1 MGYVKTGRMLALAL
15 AMIASPAFANFHLM
29 KVVEVF
35 PGTAA
40 SPNAQYIVLQMYFG
54 GQNVLHDHS
63 LTVFDASGTLVATL
77 TFPSMPLSL
86 PNGATQDKVLIS
98 TTQAQTF
105 FSLAPDLVMGPVLP
119 VSGGKVCFETVDCV
133 SWGNYTGSNIGV
145 GTPYNVALGLVSGQ
159 AAKRR
164 LDISGGATLLEDLDD
179 TNNSANDFVSGLPGP
194 RNNARVNGS
203 IPPNTCPNGIIEG
216 LEQCDDNNGIDT
228 DTCSNDCTVVIDIFA
243 NGFE

>member
-77 TFPSMPLSL
+77 TFPSMPLAL

-105 FSLAPDLVMGPVLP
+105 FSLSADLLMGPVLP
-119 VSGGKVCFETVDCV
+119 QAGGKVCFEAPDCI
-133 SWGNYTGSNIGV
+133 SWGNYTGSPAGV
-145 GTPYNVALGLVSGQ
+145 GTPYSIASGLVSGQ

-164 LDISGGATLLEDLDD
+164 LDIAGQPLVLDALDD
-179 TNNSANDFVSGLPGP
+179 TDNSANDFVTGLPSPG
-194 RNNARVNGS
+194 NNARNVGT
-203 IPPNTCPNGIIEG
+203 IPPNTCPNGTIEG
-216 LEQCDDNNGIDT
+216 LEQCDDNNTIDT
-228 DTCSNDCTVVIDIFA
+228 DACSNDCTIVINIFA